1 MGLINHDVFES
12 SNGVQKADSYMSFNN
27 ETLYLRKANGAYSV
41 HANYRIFWDKAARDA
56 GKSFLELRNI
66 SAKVSEADLA
76 NNLYG
81 VLYAELKKQYPNAVD
96 EQEQVAVPSES
107 VVPASES
114 AVPASEPVA
123 SEPVAPSEPA
133 SESAVPASEPVASES
148 AVPASEP
155 VASEPASEPVASES
169 AVPASEPVAPSEPA
183 PAPSQ

>member
-41 HANYRIFWDKAARDA
+41 HANYRIFWDKAAKDA
-56 GKSFLELRNI
+56 GKSFLELRNV
-66 SAKVSEADLA
+66 SAQVSEADLA

-96 EQEQVAVPSES
+96 EQEPAVP
-107 VVPASES
+107 VAPVAPAPSES
-114 AVPASEPVA
+114 AVPASEPV
-123 SEPVAPSEPA
+123 P
-133 SESAVPASEPVASES
+133 ESAVPALAPSES
-148 AVPASEP
+148 APAPS
-155 VASEPASEPVASES
+155 SES
-169 AVPASEPVAPSEPA
+169 APAPSSESA

>member
-66 SAKVSEADLA
+66 SAQVSEADLA

-96 EQEQVAVPSES
+96 EQEPAVPVAPVAPAPSSES
-107 VVPASES
+107 APASSES
-114 AVPASEPVA
+114 AVPASEPA
-123 SEPVAPSEPA
+123 PAPSSEPVAP
-133 SESAVPASEPVASES
+133 SESAVPASEPAPAPSSES
-148 AVPASEP
+148 APAPS
-155 VASEPASEPVASES
+155 SES
-169 AVPASEPVAPSEPA
+169 APASSEPA

>member
-56 GKSFLELRNI
+56 GKSFLELRNV
-66 SAKVSEADLA
+66 SAQVSEADLA

-96 EQEQVAVPSES
+96 EQEPAVPVAPVAPAPSSEPAPASSES
-107 VVPASES
+107 APASSES
-114 AVPASEPVA
+114 AVPASEPA
-123 SEPVAPSEPA
+123 PAPSSEPVAP
-133 SESAVPASEPVASES
+133 SESAVPASEPAPAPSSES
-148 AVPASEP
+148 APAPS
-155 VASEPASEPVASES
+155 SES
-169 AVPASEPVAPSEPA
+169 APASSEPA